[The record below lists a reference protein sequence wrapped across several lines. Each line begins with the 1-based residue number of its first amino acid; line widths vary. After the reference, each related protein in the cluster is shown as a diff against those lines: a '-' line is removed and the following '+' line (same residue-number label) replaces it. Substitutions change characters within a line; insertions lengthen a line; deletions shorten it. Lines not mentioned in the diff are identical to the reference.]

1 MDYVTVGA
9 VAAGAVALAWP
20 KIASTYSWLTTSEED
35 PITTSIRLANSKS
48 STPNPGYHKWDAV
61 ELDALKYAVGKLPQ
75 DTTIGQFADAVVI
88 GEDYRDT
95 IVSLLSGGHE

>member
-9 VAAGAVALAWP
+9 VALGAVALAWP
-20 KIASTYSWLTTSEED
+20 KIASAFSWLTSAKNTGLIHVAD
-35 PITTSIRLANSKS
+35 LGVN
-48 STPNPGYHKWDAV
+48 PNPGYHKWDAV
-61 ELDALKYAVGKLPQ
+61 ELDALKYAVGKLPPE
-75 DTTIGQFADAVVI
+75 TTIGQFADAVVI